1 MTKRIW
7 SDGKTV
13 VAYKGFRS
21 GFNDDGKPWLELYTY
36 GGDGKYAVMREDVEP
51 IREVLSALK
60 IGDSVEL
67 EWKDKPTSKYKVVK
81 AVRKIQK
88 PVQQVQFDIFSV

>member
-7 SDGKTV
+7 SDGTTV

-51 IREVLSALK
+51 IRKILSALK

-67 EWKDKPTSKYKVVK
+67 EWKSIT
-81 AVRKIQK
+81 
-88 PVQQVQFDIFSV
+88 FSFFRFIMCIN

>member
-7 SDGKTV
+7 SDGTTV

-51 IREVLSALK
+51 LREILSALK

-81 AVRKIQK
+81 AVRKVQK
-88 PVQQVQFDIFSV
+88 PVQQVMFDIFSV